1 MTLVVGR
8 LRYMGDYEL
17 GARGGW
23 GWILNPMFLSMEILF
38 IDFILSKWFFIE
50 TCSIVGSFVLFVF
63 ATIYSWFDFSSQT
76 KLQIYIICVAA
87 ISELGILSS
96 KLLIDRTLIQL
107 SLCAAILV
115 CGAFHILVLRVRVID
130 GSIHARSMFKANKFN
145 PENTTVEIR
154 EPGIS
159 IIMKTGDLILRDDN
173 FEIRLSGLK
182 NPYLIRRGLI
192 DKFGVSPHF
201 QKATWAGTLWI
212 FLLIVIV
219 IVAIECYLFILIYQA
234 MPANGVTQSIGSLAV
249 WFIANMCILNVRIP
263 RYPNDPANDLRH
275 QTKIAEGMWTEI
287 FHEKDGWVTKQLFRC
302 GWGHNDY
309 TEHRVPVI
317 GSKICGKWNPLVLVI
332 IHSTMLIYQMVGVKR
347 RIVYQ
352 DFIRAL
358 PKTKLEVGAPYRYSQ
373 QWVENGFVSEN
384 MPQDVHSQ
392 MSDLQEDLSRVGL
405 FIDDMHAGNF
415 RIDQDSRIQAIDG
428 ELYTD
433 GEVFVKSL
441 LVRLVDGHRVEGM
454 SPVLG
459 YDRIVRWVDHRTS
472 VDDILR

>member
-1 MTLVVGR
+1 
-8 LRYMGDYEL
+8 
-17 GARGGW
+17 
-23 GWILNPMFLSMEILF
+23 
-38 IDFILSKWFFIE
+38 
-50 TCSIVGSFVLFVF
+50 
-63 ATIYSWFDFSSQT
+63 
-76 KLQIYIICVAA
+76 
-87 ISELGILSS
+87 
-96 KLLIDRTLIQL
+96 
-107 SLCAAILV
+107 
-115 CGAFHILVLRVRVID
+115 
-130 GSIHARSMFKANKFN
+130 
-145 PENTTVEIR
+145 
-154 EPGIS
+154 
-159 IIMKTGDLILRDDN
+159 
-173 FEIRLSGLK
+173 
-182 NPYLIRRGLI
+182 
-192 DKFGVSPHF
+192 
-201 QKATWAGTLWI
+201 
-212 FLLIVIV
+212 
-219 IVAIECYLFILIYQA
+219 
-234 MPANGVTQSIGSLAV
+234 
-249 WFIANMCILNVRIP
+249 
-263 RYPNDPANDLRH
+263 
-275 QTKIAEGMWTEI
+275 
-287 FHEKDGWVTKQLFRC
+287 
-302 GWGHNDY
+302 
-309 TEHRVPVI
+309 
-317 GSKICGKWNPLVLVI
+317 
-332 IHSTMLIYQMVGVKR
+332 MVGVKR